1 MKTFYFFIHS
11 DSCAERATIFNVP
24 FGISQREQTQLQKI
38 TICCASNSDFYFAKR
53 DNESS
58 EFVRKLMDNCQCT
71 LSNATPAML
80 IELIKSVCPSAN
92 AKNLSENYEPFR
104 IIRA

>member
-11 DSCAERATIFNVP
+11 DSCTERATIFNVP
-24 FGISQREQTQLQKI
+24 FGISDREQTQLQKI
-38 TICCASNSDFYFAKR
+38 QICCASNPDFYFAKR
-53 DNESS
+53 DKESS

-80 IELIKSVCPSAN
+80 LELIKSVCPSAN
-92 AKNLSENYEPFR
+92 AKNLSKNYEPFR
-104 IIRA
+104 IIRT